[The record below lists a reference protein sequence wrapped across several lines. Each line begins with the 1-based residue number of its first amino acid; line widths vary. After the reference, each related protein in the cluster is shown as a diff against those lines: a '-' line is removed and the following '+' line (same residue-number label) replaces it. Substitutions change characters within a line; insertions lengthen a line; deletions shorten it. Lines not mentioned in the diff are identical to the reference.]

1 MEKQFITLDEI
12 LTKDNAALATVKQ
25 SEFES
30 DKVGLIPFTAI
41 SHDEYKAAKKSSMS
55 FVKQKGG
62 RMAPEMD
69 DDKLMVLVIIAA
81 VDKDTRSDFTFA
93 SKKLF
98 DKLKA
103 AGLEVNT
110 AEGAVKALLSP
121 GEIHNFAIEVQDT
134 SGFGPKTAAEDAEE
148 IKNS

>member
-1 MEKQFITLDEI
+1 MKNFVTLDAI
-12 LTKDNAALATVKQ
+12 LSKDNEALALINQ
-25 SEFES
+25 GEFES
-30 DKVGLIPFTAI
+30 QKLGCIPFTAI
-41 SHDEYKAAKKSSMS
+41 SHDEYKTAKRSCMS

-69 DDKLMVLVIIAA
+69 DDKLMVLVIVAA

-134 SGFGPKTAAEDAEE
+134 SGFGPQAAAEDAEE

>member
-1 MEKQFITLDEI
+1 MEKKYITLAEI
-12 LTKDNAALATVKQ
+12 LTKDDATLTAIKN

-30 DKVGLIPFTAI
+30 VKIGCIPFSAI
-41 SHDEYKAAKKSSMS
+41 NHDEYKVAKKSCITYTK
-55 FVKQKGG
+55 VKGG
-62 RMAPEMD
+62 RMTPEMD
-69 DDKLMVLVIIAA
+69 DDKLQLLVIIAA
-81 VDKDTRSDFTFA
+81 VEKDKRSDFTFA

-103 AGLEVNT
+103 AGMEVNT

-121 GEIHNFAIEVQDT
+121 GEIANFAIDVQET
-134 SGFGPKTAAEDAEE
+134 SGFGPQAVAEDAEE